1 MVKREQKIFL
11 ARFLGALVFFYLVV
25 AIRPVNDHVIEPFTG
40 MIVRVSAAVLRVI
53 GEGARSDGTRI
64 VSPTFA
70 VDVKNGCNG
79 VEAMLLLVAAI
90 LAFPATPRQR
100 LAGFAI
106 GTAAIQVANLIRV
119 VSLFWLGVHHRDVF
133 ELFHA
138 AIWQTALI
146 LLSVVFFVLWSR
158 RVGPAVAAPN
168 AA

>member
-1 MVKREQKIFL
+1 MKREQKVFL
-11 ARFLGALVFFYLVV
+11 LRFIAVLLFFYFVV
-25 AIRPVNDHVIEPFTG
+25 AIRPVNDHVIVPFTG
-40 MIVRVSAAVLRVI
+40 LIVRASAAVLRGL
-53 GEGARSDGTRI
+53 GEPAQAVGTLLT
-64 VSPTFA
+64 SPAFT

-90 LAFPATPRQR
+90 LAFPATVRQR
-100 LAGFAI
+100 LLGLLAGVAV
-106 GTAAIQVANLIRV
+106 IQVANLLRV

-146 LLSVVFFVLWSR
+146 LMSVVLFILWSR
-158 RVGPAVAAPN
+158 RVGPVVAAPN

>member
-1 MVKREQKIFL
+1 MTRGQKIFL

-40 MIVRVSAAVLRVI
+40 QIVRVSAGVLRVL
-53 GEGARSDGTRI
+53 GEGAQATGTQI
-64 VSPTFA
+64 SSPAFA

-100 LAGFAI
+100 LLGLAI
-106 GTAAIQVANLIRV
+106 GVAVIQVANLIRV
-119 VSLFWLGVHHRDVF
+119 VSLFWLGVHHRNVF

-146 LLSVVFFVLWSR
+146 LLSVVLFILWSR
-158 RVGPAVAAPN
+158 RVGPAIDAPDAA
-168 AA
+168 